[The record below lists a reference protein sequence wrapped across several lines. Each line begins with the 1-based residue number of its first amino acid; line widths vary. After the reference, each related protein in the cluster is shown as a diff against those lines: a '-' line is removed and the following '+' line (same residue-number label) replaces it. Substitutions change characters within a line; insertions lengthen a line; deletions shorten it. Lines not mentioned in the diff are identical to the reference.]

1 MAATNNNYA
10 CDYSMSFR
18 KVDANDTELLSKF
31 QCEYPAISD
40 FIQNQSI
47 ESKDT
52 VSYVFIDDANDRIMA
67 FCAIRCTG
75 ISVNAT
81 DRRKRVFV
89 TSIPAIEI
97 NYFAVDE
104 EYRSLK
110 LDENSNRYETLSR
123 AFMLYM
129 IEYIKTIASNYVGA
143 THICLYAVTK
153 AVNFYKRCGFEPFE
167 EYMNHD
173 ELPFLRNCVPMFYVI
188 DND

>member
-1 MAATNNNYA
+1 MAATKNNYA

-18 KVDANDTELLSKF
+18 KVDTNDTELLSKF

-40 FIQNQSI
+40 FIQNQSV
-47 ESKDT
+47 EAKDT
-52 VSYVFIDDANDRIMA
+52 VSYVFIDDENDRIMG

-81 DRRKRVFV
+81 DKRKRTFV

-104 EYRSLK
+104 EYRSLR

-129 IEYIKTIASNYVGA
+129 IEYIKTIASKYVGA

-153 AVNFYKRCGFEPFE
+153 AVSFYKRCGFEPFE
-167 EYMNHD
+167 EYMNPD
-173 ELPFLRNCVPMFYVI
+173 ELPFLRNCIPMFYVI